1 MSFAINAEDV
11 KGLNDDQIS
20 AVFDALVAAAWA
32 DGNVSQ
38 VEKDSFEAALTALP
52 WNKPSD
58 QLVKMIEASV
68 GKVAAVKDREG
79 VMKYIEGVAERLTDQ
94 NMREK
99 VLYTMGVITFAD
111 KDMSESEKN
120 VMKAFTELFKIPM
133 DKAKDIAI
141 AIRGGQ

>member
-1 MSFAINAEDV
+1 MSFAISAEDV

-20 AVFDALVAAAWA
+20 AIFDALVAAAWA

-38 VEKDSFEAALTALP
+38 VEKDSFEAALTKLP
-52 WNKPSD
+52 WNKPQD
-58 QLVKMIEASV
+58 QLIKMIEASV
-68 GKVAAVKDREG
+68 GKVAAVKDRDG
-79 VMKYIEGVAERLTDQ
+79 VMKYIAGVADRLTDQ
-94 NMREK
+94 NIREK

-141 AIRGGQ
+141 AIRGAQ

>member
-1 MSFAINAEDV
+1 MSFAISAEDV

-38 VEKDSFEAALTALP
+38 VEKDSFEAALTKLP
-52 WNKPSD
+52 WNKPQD
-58 QLVKMIEASV
+58 ELIKMIEASV
-68 GKVAAVKDREG
+68 GKVAAVKDRDG
-79 VMKYIEGVAERLTDQ
+79 VMKFISGVADRLTDQ

-111 KDMSESEKN
+111 KDMSDSEKN

-141 AIRGGQ
+141 AIRGGA